1 MSGLVPARRG
11 FLTLLP
17 RDEREFLPA
26 ALEIIE
32 TPASPAG
39 RATALVI
46 CAAVLTAITW
56 AALAKIDIVTSAT
69 GRIVLE
75 GRSKTVQPFAAGIVE
90 RIAVADGDHVA
101 AGQVLV
107 VLDPTSAQADEVKD
121 ADALL
126 DAELDRARLEGLR
139 AVLTTGAAPVLMDV
153 PASAN
158 AAQIAAANAQMQAQ
172 ALEEMGKL
180 SDIDQ
185 QIAEKNFEAAQ
196 AVATIAK
203 VQTDQPFLQ
212 QIAGMRT
219 QLLHEQVGSRLD
231 WLNAEEQLADTGP
244 DIAQAKAQQSAALA
258 NVASLRQQRAQTQA
272 DYAKT
277 VLSDLETADEKISD
291 ATGDLAKAR
300 QALALTTLSAPI
312 SGTVQQLAVH
322 TIGGVVSPAQALL
335 TIVPDNERLLVEASV
350 KNQDVGFV
358 RVGQVAEVKV
368 GAFDFTRFGSISG
381 QVVSISHDVIDN
393 APNQAPQNDGYATGA
408 DPVPDA
414 TPQNGALPAPQEPAY
429 VVHIA
434 LSRTTINTDSGPADL
449 LPGMAVTAD
458 VKTGRRSVL
467 SYLLA
472 PLAHQVEEAG
482 HER

>member
-172 ALEEMGKL
+172 AL
-180 SDIDQ
+180 
-185 QIAEKNFEAAQ
+185 EAAQ